1 MMEIRTRAPGY
12 LLKGREETLITRV
25 GTRKR
30 VNAGLK
36 KIMIVKP
43 LTRYL
48 LQGLFLIVPFFMK
61 AQSETAIKRNWA
73 DSINQLLYTDP
84 NIDSKTKLS
93 LADSAAQIF
102 NKQRD
107 TCNQIFSRILE
118 ARYLDRIG
126 KPDSALVQ
134 LYWASKFY
142 RQRCDSLTLMF
153 LFSNLINVYLSLGE
167 FNRVDS
173 VGRIALSSWN
183 PSWKKKDSR
192 FSILNNLAIAQAST
206 GDVNKA
212 TSTFHQAYDEAVLD
226 NFAKYEQKALINLG
240 SIKGMT
246 KDLDSAYFFF
256 SKAANIALKNVDK
269 YEYMTLLTNLANLD
283 KERGRY
289 KEAIVT
295 LDSTYAMADRL
306 KNVEIL
312 ANVQNARADLYAKM
326 KDFEKAYDFLRKY
339 IKTHEQF
346 LNEER
351 VKAVTEMMEKYES
364 EKKARQI
371 QQLQLDKLDASLK
384 TERITNTRN
393 HYLYLGLVVFLI
405 AVGSLG
411 RLRYVHRSRS
421 AIQREKDISEGLLLN
436 ILPSAVAE
444 ELKLKGHAEAKHYDL
459 ATILFSDFKSFTT
472 ISERLSA
479 KDLVE
484 EINFC
489 FKAFDG
495 IMTRYGIEKIKTI
508 GDSYM
513 AAGAIPDMNTA
524 SPLDVVMAAIEMQQV
539 ITNRKKERDEQ
550 QQPAFEMR
558 VGIHSG
564 PVVAG
569 IVGVKKFQYDI
580 WGDTVNTASRMESS
594 SEVGQ
599 VNISDATYQLIKDNP
614 QLVFT
619 YRGKVQ
625 AKGKGEMPM
634 YFVTLAA

>member
-1 MMEIRTRAPGY
+1 MGIV
-12 LLKGREETLITRV
+12 LLMPAIGWTQS
-25 GTRKR
+25 
-30 VNAGLK
+30 
-36 KIMIVKP
+36 KP
-43 LTRYL
+43 DSDM
-48 LQGLFLIVPFFMK
+48 QWV
-61 AQSETAIKRNWA
+61 
-73 DSINQLLYTDP
+73 DSIINVIQSDQKV
-84 NIDSKTKLS
+84 DSRTKS
-93 LADSAAQIF
+93 ILADSAYTICKREQDTCKQIF
-102 NKQRD
+102 
-107 TCNQIFSRILE
+107 TRILQ
-118 ARYLDRIG
+118 AIHLDNIG
-126 KPDSALVQ
+126 MSDSALTQ
-134 LYWASKFY
+134 LYWASRSFHGD
-142 RQRCDSLTLMF
+142 CDSMTLMF
-153 LFSNLINVYLSLGE
+153 LFSNLTNVFLSLGE
-167 FNRVDS
+167 LTRIDS
-173 VGRIALSSWN
+173 VSQIALSHWN
-183 PSWKKKDSR
+183 PAWKKKNSR
-192 FSILNNLAIAQAST
+192 FSILNNLAIAQAIRNDT
-206 GDVNKA
+206 TRATVNFHKA
-212 TSTFHQAYDEAVLD
+212 YQESVEDSNIEYV
-226 NFAKYEQKALINLG
+226 QKTLINLG
-240 SIKGMT
+240 GLKGKT
-246 KDLDSAYFFF
+246 GDLDSAYYFFN
-256 SKAANIALKNVDK
+256 KAAVLAHANEDMEN
-269 YEYMTLLTNLANLD
+269 YMGLLINLANLN
-283 KERGRY
+283 KTRHKY
-289 KEAIVT
+289 SQAIAL
-295 LDSTYAMADRL
+295 LDSVY
-306 KNVEIL
+306 IL
-312 ANVQNARADLYAKM
+312 ADTLKSTENLAKVQRARASIYAGMGKYDL
-326 KDFEKAYDFLRKY
+326 AYNY
-339 IKTHEQF
+339 ILKFIEINKQY
-346 LNEER
+346 LDEER
-351 VKAVTEMMEKYES
+351 VKAVTDMMEKYES

-393 HYLYLGLVVFLI
+393 HYLYIGLVVFLI

-411 RLRYVHRSRS
+411 RLRYVHKSRS

-436 ILPSAVAE
+436 ILPGSVAE

-484 EINFC
+484 EINYC

-539 ITNRKKERDEQ
+539 ITDRKKDRDAQ
-550 QQPAFEMR
+550 QLPAFEMR

-599 VNISDATYQLIKDNP
+599 VNISDATYQLIRDSPN
-614 QLVFT
+614 LVFT

-634 YFVTLAA
+634 YFVNLAT